1 MRLIN
6 YPRANDTCD
15 VQINITTEPKCTSW
29 QQPQRYFKC
38 AKICVSSLVSSI
50 PSISLSLV
58 LSISIGAMT
67 AVAVFKSGGAL
78 ASDIDASSSSNQNVT
93 QDNVLTLQAVIQHA
107 QDNDEWLVK
116 SDLLAS
122 QLRQLGEAANTLPDP
137 TFSISVLNLPTD
149 GFAFNQEPM
158 TQFKVGASQM
168 FSRGNSRALKEKRF
182 QLAADEQPH
191 LQENRR
197 QQIALQAT
205 QLWLAAFE
213 GSASYQ
219 LVEEAKPLFD
229 KLGDIVS
236 ASYASSSGA
245 ANQQD
250 IIRAELE
257 LIKLNDRL
265 ISLEAQSDVALS
277 KLSQFLLAPNGYNQE
292 INQGDLSA
300 PSFFANALMAPLL
313 PKVLPPL
320 TEKQY
325 LLQEHTEQLSPN
337 EFHTLVGNHA
347 LILANEQRIHT
358 SLTDIEIAEQA
369 YKPQYGMNASYAFRD
384 DNPGGQSRAD
394 FFSIGLTVSMP
405 LFSSKRQDA
414 NVSSATLMTE
424 AMRTEKLLIM
434 RELMAGLRSALSA
447 YEGASSR
454 LAIYENRIIPQI
466 KQQAEA
472 ALNAYTND
480 TGDFAEVVRA
490 QIDELDAQLT
500 MLNIRVNQRRA
511 LASIEYFYAPTIS
524 ANSTGTINANIKAIG
539 NNTHE

>member
-1 MRLIN
+1 MMRVGLFVVL
-6 YPRANDTCD
+6 P
-15 VQINITTEPKCTSW
+15 
-29 QQPQRYFKC
+29 
-38 AKICVSSLVSSI
+38 
-50 PSISLSLV
+50 ISMMGS
-58 LSISIGAMT
+58 
-67 AVAVFKSGGAL
+67 AL
-78 ASDIDASSSSNQNVT
+78 ASDIETSSAANQHIAKN
-93 QDNVLTLQAVIQHA
+93 DVLTLQAVIQHA
-107 QDNDEWLVK
+107 QLNDEWLVK

-122 QLRQLGEAANTLPDP
+122 QLKQLGEAANTLPDP

-158 TQFKVGASQM
+158 TQLKVGASQM

-213 GSASYQ
+213 ASNSYQ
-219 LVEEAKPLFD
+219 LVEESRPLFD

-236 ASYASSSGA
+236 ASYASSSGTA
-245 ANQQD
+245 KQQD

-265 ISLEAQSDVALS
+265 ITLEAQRDVALS
-277 KLSQFLLAPNGYNQE
+277 KLSQFLMVSDDYSQDINQE
-292 INQGDLSA
+292 ALSSPTLVA
-300 PSFFANALMAPLL
+300 SLL
-313 PKVLPPL
+313 PKTLPTL

-325 LLQEHTEQLSPN
+325 LLQEYTAQISPN

-347 LILANEQRIHT
+347 LILANERRIRT
-358 SLTDIEIAEQA
+358 SSTDIEIAEQA

-384 DNPGGQSRAD
+384 DNPSGQSRAD

-424 AMRTEKLLIM
+424 VMRTEKLLIM
-434 RELMAGLRSALSA
+434 RELMAGLSSALSA
-447 YEGASSR
+447 YEGASRR

-511 LASIEYFYAPTIS
+511 LASIEYFYAPTVNENSTGNIS
-524 ANSTGTINANIKAIG
+524 ANIKTTG
-539 NNTHE
+539 NNAHE

>member
-1 MRLIN
+1 MRLNN
-6 YPRANDTCD
+6 YSRANDSCNAK
-15 VQINITTEPKCTSW
+15 INFTTQPKCTCW
-29 QQPQRYFKC
+29 QQPPRYFRG
-38 AKICVSSLVSSI
+38 AKICASSLVRSI
-50 PSISLSLV
+50 TSVNLSLV
-58 LSISIGAMT
+58 LSMSIVIILVSAMS
-67 AVAVFKSGGAL
+67 AVGSAL
-78 ASDIDASSSSNQNVT
+78 ASDIDASDSSSQHVVH
-93 QDNVLTLQAVIQHA
+93 DNMLTLQAVIQHA

-137 TFSISVLNLPTD
+137 TFSISVLNLPTS

-158 TQFKVGASQM
+158 TQFKVGASQL
-168 FSRGNSRALKEKRF
+168 FPRGNSRALKEKRF

-213 GSASYQ
+213 SSLGHQ
-219 LVEEAKPLFD
+219 LIEDAKPLFD

-236 ASYASSSGA
+236 ASYASSSGV

-265 ISLEAQSDVALS
+265 IALEVQRDVALS
-277 KLSQFLLAPNGYNQE
+277 KLSQFLLSPNDYSQE
-292 INQGDLSA
+292 INQGALSL
-300 PSFFANALMAPLL
+300 PILMATLL

-320 TEKQY
+320 TDKQY
-325 LLQEHTEQLSPN
+325 LLQEHTQQLSPS

-347 LILANEQRIHT
+347 LILANERRIRT
-358 SLTDIEIAEQA
+358 SSTDIDIAEQA
-369 YKPQYGMNASYAFRD
+369 YKPQYGMNASYAFRE
-384 DNPGGQSRAD
+384 DNPSGQSRDD
-394 FFSIGLTVSMP
+394 FFSIGLTVNIP
-405 LFSSKRQDA
+405 LFSNKRQDA
-414 NVSSATLMTE
+414 NVNSATLMTE

-447 YEGASSR
+447 YEGASRR

-466 KQQAEA
+466 KQQAVA

-480 TGDFAEVVRA
+480 TGDFAEVVRS
-490 QIDELDAQLT
+490 QIEELDAQLT

-511 LASIEYFYAPTIS
+511 LASIEYFYAPTVS
-524 ANSTGTINANIKAIG
+524 ASPSLNIKATG
-539 NNTHE
+539 NNAHE